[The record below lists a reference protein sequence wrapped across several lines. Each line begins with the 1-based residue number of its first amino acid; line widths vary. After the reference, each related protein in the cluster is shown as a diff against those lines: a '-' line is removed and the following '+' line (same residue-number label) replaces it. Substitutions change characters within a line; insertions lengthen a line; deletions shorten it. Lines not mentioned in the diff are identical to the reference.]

1 MVEQDFD
8 NPRIWEEPKPF
19 LRDFY
24 VPFSVYDETFHTRKL
39 TKDPAPLDP
48 CCTSCREPGDVI
60 SLCVY
65 VPDESYLPTWEFIQS
80 NLEAIESALKVKLAA
95 IHARCLVGHH
105 EENLPGMP
113 VWQKHWEFI
122 QSELGGEPAEQLNR
136 FFKLTGISIVRSEPE
151 YEWIVGY
158 NFQTAWDMDHGIEII
173 MWNEKVLAAG
183 GMLELTSTG
192 GSPMAGAKA
201 TQEYE
206 FDPGD
211 YRLP

>member
-1 MVEQDFD
+1 
-8 NPRIWEEPKPF
+8 
-19 LRDFY
+19 
-24 VPFSVYDETFHTRKL
+24 
-39 TKDPAPLDP
+39 
-48 CCTSCREPGDVI
+48 
-60 SLCVY
+60 
-65 VPDESYLPTWEFIQS
+65 
-80 NLEAIESALKVKLAA
+80 
-95 IHARCLVGHH
+95 
-105 EENLPGMP
+105 MP

-136 FFKLTGISIVRSEPE
+136 FFKLTGISIVRGEPE
-151 YEWIVGY
+151 NEWIVGY